1 MKARL
6 GLTLALTFA
15 ALFAALPGGAF
26 ARNSPATTAPGK
38 YTDWGGEIDE
48 LEILTSFKLA
58 DYDRVVVEPFDTS
71 AVKLPDADDNTYVPV
86 KRVLSRAR
94 DPFASGLAE
103 LPQPVLAGELRKPEG
118 GALVV
123 RGKVLKMDPGSQ
135 AARYWAGFGAGAAKT
150 EVTAEVIDARTG
162 DVLLRFHQERRSGVG
177 SLGGGYDELL
187 DRNLW
192 TIGKDLGD
200 VLLHF

>member
-6 GLTLALTFA
+6 GLILALTFA
-15 ALFAALPGGAF
+15 AMFAVLPGGAS
-26 ARNSPATTAPGK
+26 ARSSPATTAPGK

-48 LEILTSFKLA
+48 LEILAPFKLA
-58 DYDRVVVEPFDTS
+58 DYDRVIVEPFDTS
-71 AVKLPDADDNTYVPV
+71 AAKLPDPDDNTYVPV
-86 KRVLSRAR
+86 QRVLSRAR

-103 LPQPVLAGELRKPEG
+103 LPQPVLAGEMKKPEG

-123 RGKVLKMDPGSQ
+123 RGKILKMDPGSQ

-177 SLGGGYDELL
+177 SLGGGYDQLL